1 VRPNDSG
8 PGVPMTNSP
17 NSTNLALEWLDRTFV
32 CGAEPHC
39 VQQSSG
45 AWLLGVRTEG
55 VDWDMYPPPLLEE
68 LKGEVLV
75 ILIRQRS
82 RACRAFF
89 WNANSLEKNE
99 HEICIGNYRPD
110 LVACGLQQTEE
121 RVRGPQ

>member
-1 VRPNDSG
+1 
-8 PGVPMTNSP
+8 MTNSP
-17 NSTNLALEWLDRTFV
+17 NSTNLALEWLDRAFV

-45 AWLLGVRTEG
+45 AWLLGARTEG

-75 ILIRQRS
+75 ILQKL
-82 RACRAFF
+82 CRAYLAALARMSGFFF

-110 LVACGLQQTEE
+110 LIACGLQQTEE